1 MPSQVRIAEIQDN
14 SETPTQPT
22 GSVRAIQVRIA
33 EVYDFSEAPL
43 QPSLTSKAT
52 QIRIAEISV
61 AYNYT
66 LSEDLEVNEFYGREL
81 PFHET
86 VGITDTVILVLHL
99 LEEVGFSEILTR
111 WAFQENITMEESLYT
126 TFKRTFLE
134 EIEILEASLR
144 PSPLLLTEEV
154 SLEEIAGKGFRLD
167 EDIGLFEDL
176 GRISKIEEILSVI
189 EQTEFALR
197 IEPPSLTVPEFY
209 STPTTLFSIAFT
221 TLWELT
227 KFEKMVELSGQID
240 RDRRRKKITDVNYSI
255 GARHDSEPLWQKYA
269 DSVEATGWETI
280 YLNKPEW
287 LTGYMVREVIVD
299 RNIMVLVLLR
309 PLLDVENLRVSEPR
323 YCRVVAINFNETPPE
338 VTQLDEFPLLP
349 EAKDK
354 FGFFA
359 YGHGLI
365 VGVVGNQSFG
375 IRFGENTV
383 NYLRFAYI
391 AEEFRKTN
399 PKYPSILV
407 VPEGFIIL
415 PNCIFYDLETFHN
428 LPSLSAGGDNILLP
442 IYPSKPVL
450 VERSVSSGA
459 ININRAYIWEGLAT
473 MFKEM
478 TLEPEGELAPVAP
491 ALKGDVFGS
500 YWVSWGLSGEDIDE
514 HLIFKYSVAY
524 DSDQNRW
531 VLRIS
536 QVPYTY
542 FPFPTVGVWT
552 YLPDDPRWKELT
564 LSFTGNGEVA
574 YFSRVWQRIYRAQM
588 STEEPLKVTDVY
600 AWDGLS
606 GQFKLKTPENPLM
619 PFVSYDRYSGK
630 VYAVFASIPPAD
642 PTIAIFR
649 QTLPYS
655 PPPAPT
661 IIFPYNNWS
670 VSRRPVIIF
679 RPAVYPY
686 PQEFLIRFVPKRFVD
701 ENLIP
706 PEQAPGFEVYSAAD
720 RTGWY
725 VSTDGGG
732 TWTEMTGPVLR
743 DEETDDILVRYQ
755 APSAL
760 PEGGEYIVLV
770 SAYSRRV

>member
-1 MPSQVRIAEIQDN
+1 MPSR
-14 SETPTQPT
+14 
-22 GSVRAIQVRIA
+22 
-33 EVYDFSEAPL
+33 
-43 QPSLTSKAT
+43 
-52 QIRIAEISV
+52 IRIAEIYDSSQTPTQPSLEIKAAQIRV
-61 AYNYT
+61 AEIQMVYNY
-66 LSEDLEVNEFYGREL
+66 LLGESLEINELYGREL
-81 PFHET
+81 PFHEDME
-86 VGITDTVILVLHL
+86 ITENLNLILHL
-99 LEEVGFSEILTR
+99 LEEIGFNEILSR
-111 WAFQENITMEESLYT
+111 WTFQENIVIEESFPT
-126 TFKRTFLE
+126 TFQRTQVEELDVLE
-134 EIEILEASLR
+134 TFLR
-144 PSPLLLTEEV
+144 PSTLVLTETL
-154 SLEEIAGKGFRLD
+154 SLEEEAKKGFNYEENL
-167 EDIGLFEDL
+167 EFFEEL
-176 GRISKIEEILSVI
+176 QRNLLSEEVLTLIELIDYGTKV
-189 EQTEFALR
+189 
-197 IEPPSLTVPEFY
+197 EPPSVAVPEFY
-209 STPTTLFSIAFT
+209 TTMAPLFSVGT
-221 TLWELT
+221 TILWELT
-227 KFEKMVELSGQID
+227 KFEKLLELSGQID

-299 RNIMVLVLLR
+299 RNILVLVLLR
-309 PLLDVENLRVSEPR
+309 PLLDAEKLRVSEPR

-588 STEEPLKVTDVY
+588 SAEEPLKVTDVY

-679 RPAVYPY
+679 RPAVYSQ

-770 SAYSRRV
+770 SAYSRRA